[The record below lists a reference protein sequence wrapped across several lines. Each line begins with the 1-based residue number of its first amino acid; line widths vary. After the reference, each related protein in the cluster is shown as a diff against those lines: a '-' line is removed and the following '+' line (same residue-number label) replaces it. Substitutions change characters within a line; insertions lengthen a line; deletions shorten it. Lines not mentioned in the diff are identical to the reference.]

1 MSRANLLALGLAV
14 AGLGFVLFGVLAFS
28 APLLDGPDALLRF
41 IAQTFPP
48 GQGPPPLL
56 AALLRQ
62 APYLFWLVGVAFCS
76 APGFLLISL
85 AALIRLKVARPRE
98 LEDLRQADA
107 GSAREA
113 LLQWLVRE
121 CVEGSGEDAAGR
133 AARIYGAATRTVG
146 DLDPERRTRF
156 RLFLREAGLEP
167 EGFEVSHAEP
177 APTPSNFELRRLWA
191 RLLVLALSI
200 AAVLVGLWGLL
211 VFVFLDRMVP
221 VLRLYVPPHQDAMI
235 LAFAW
240 LVAALLVLA
249 AVGVWGLSRLDRKA
263 ERRGVAGF
271 AESCDHLLAGTREC
285 LERIVALHRA
295 EPAVAARLVRGSI
308 LAGLRGLD
316 AGRKRALIEG
326 AREAGV
332 LGAGLDLGS
341 ADLRSADL
349 SGLDLPNL
357 GLRAAHLS
365 GATLAEANLAQS
377 NLEEA
382 DLRSADLRGANLR
395 LTVLRGARMERS
407 CLHHAFLAGAD
418 LSGAHLDGASFWH
431 ADLSRTDLSRASVL
445 AAQLEEARSLA
456 GALLP
461 DGLASAAAAPRT
473 GA

>member
-167 EGFEVSHAEP
+167 EGFEV
-177 APTPSNFELRRLWA
+177 PTPSRRRRRRTSSCA
-191 RLLVLALSI
+191 GSGRDSSSS
-200 AAVLVGLWGLL
+200 
-211 VFVFLDRMVP
+211 
-221 VLRLYVPPHQDAMI
+221 H
-235 LAFAW
+235 
-240 LVAALLVLA
+240 
-249 AVGVWGLSRLDRKA
+249 SRSQPSWW
-263 ERRGVAGF
+263 V
-271 AESCDHLLAGTREC
+271 
-285 LERIVALHRA
+285 
-295 EPAVAARLVRGSI
+295 
-308 LAGLRGLD
+308 
-316 AGRKRALIEG
+316 
-326 AREAGV
+326 
-332 LGAGLDLGS
+332 
-341 ADLRSADL
+341 
-349 SGLDLPNL
+349 
-357 GLRAAHLS
+357 S
-365 GATLAEANLAQS
+365 GASWSSSSWTAWC
-377 NLEEA
+377 
-382 DLRSADLRGANLR
+382 
-395 LTVLRGARMERS
+395 RS
-407 CLHHAFLAGAD
+407 CGSTCHPT
-418 LSGAHLDGASFWH
+418 
-431 ADLSRTDLSRASVL
+431 RT
-445 AAQLEEARSLA
+445 
-456 GALLP
+456 P
-461 DGLASAAAAPRT
+461 
-473 GA
+473 